1 MGLTKR
7 TDSYY
12 VEFRVLDNGKTLTL
26 ANGIQGARLKR
37 WKVGCL
43 NKEVAKKLEA
53 KIRTDLVMGLMKS
66 EQEWPAAGFKDTELG
81 V

>member
-26 ANGIQGARLKR
+26 ANGIQGARLK
-37 WKVGCL
+37 WKAGMHEQGSGE
-43 NKEVAKKLEA
+43 EV
-53 KIRTDLVMGLMKS
+53 RS
-66 EQEWPAAGFKDTELG
+66 EDSH
-81 V
+81 